1 MTIFEYAK
9 RNKLERALILRKQAQ
24 FIDEYTDSTGERI
37 FVYYL
42 NGFFIEAIT
51 NVGVIIDVLPY
62 KRGYKADKKELDK
75 NVIKERAFK
84 PNFAA

>member
-9 RNKLERALILRKQAQ
+9 RNKLEKALILRKQAH

-62 KRGYKADKKELDK
+62 KRGYKVNKEELDRTL
-75 NVIKERAFK
+75 IKEKVFK